1 MDQVLQAVHL
11 PRPQGLRDQ
20 FWQARYFDRNITGE
34 DARTEV
40 IRYIHRNPAKRGLV
54 TRPEDYPWSSFTHY
68 TTGTRGTV
76 EIESDWTA
84 RWRQTH
90 SSPETRR

>member
-11 PRPQGLRDQ
+11 PPTQGLTRSVL
-20 FWQARYFDRNITGE
+20 AGRYFDRNITGE
-34 DARTEV
+34 DSRSEI
-40 IRYIHRNPAKRGLV
+40 IRYIHRNPVKRGLI

-76 EIESDWTA
+76 EIESNWTA
-84 RWRQTH
+84 RSRQAH
-90 SSPETRR
+90 SSS